1 MLDLFLLQGGEIMT
15 IKILVIHGPNLN
27 MLGEREI
34 DVYGKFTLEDIN
46 QQLEAKAKQLKVTV
60 EAIQLNG
67 EGEIVN
73 KIQEAKGN
81 YAAIVINPAAYTHYS
96 VAVRDAL
103 AGISLPV
110 VEVHLSNIYA
120 REEFRHKSVTAPVV
134 AGQVTGFGIN
144 SYILGLEAAV
154 SLLKK

>member
-1 MLDLFLLQGGEIMT
+1 MAT
-15 IKILVIHGPNLN
+15 KILVIHGPNLN

-46 QQLEAKAKQLKVTV
+46 KQLEAKAKQLKVTV

-134 AGQVTGFGIN
+134 AGQVTGFGVN